1 MQSNDQELI
10 DLLARCQMKDQR
22 AIKVLYDR
30 LAPHLNGVAYR
41 IVQSDE
47 LSNEVLQEAFVQI
60 WQNAGSYEF
69 KRSKPLTW
77 ITSIVRYRAIDK
89 LQQEQRHRHLAVL
102 DEVDSDNRQ
111 QDGVHDA
118 ADMSAAGQLATG
130 ETDAG
135 EMAPVAPSLT
145 TTDTPDGEY
154 ARWQLRRQVQQC
166 LEPMNDKVRQ
176 CIELAYLMGYSR
188 EELAQRFDTRV
199 NTVKSWLHRGSE
211 RLKQCLQ
218 SKNQTDLI

>member
-10 DLLARCQMKDQR
+10 DLLDRCQSKDQR

-30 LAPHLNGVAYR
+30 LAPYLNGVAFR

-60 WQNAGSYEF
+60 WQNAESYQPHL
-69 KRSKPLTW
+69 SKPLTW

-89 LQQEQRHRHLAVL
+89 LQKERRHINKAEQVPQDALLDTENESETALAP
-102 DEVDSDNRQ
+102 DYE
-111 QDGVHDA
+111 
-118 ADMSAAGQLATG
+118 
-130 ETDAG
+130 
-135 EMAPVAPSLT
+135 
-145 TTDTPDGEY
+145 TPDEEY
-154 ARWQLRRQVQQC
+154 ARAQLRGHISQC
-166 LEPMNDKVRQ
+166 LDPMNNKLKR

-188 EELAQRFDTRV
+188 EELAHEFDTKI

-218 SKNQTDLI
+218 NKNQTDLT